1 MKIGKYSVS
10 VWLLSGVFIYLN
22 IFLLGNAPA
31 TIYDFE
37 MTNIDGNKV
46 SLSQFKDKVVLIVN
60 TASKCGLTPQYKE
73 LQEIYDKYK
82 DQGFIILGFPANNFR
97 EQEPGSNAEIK
108 KFCTLNYGVTFPMF
122 AKISVKGE
130 DIHPLYRFLTSEET
144 DPQFAG
150 EIRWNFDK
158 FLIDKKGKI
167 INRFHPKI
175 TPSDPKLVKAIEKAL
190 ED

>member
-1 MKIGKYSVS
+1 MKIGKYSL
-10 VWLLSGVFIYLN
+10 WLLAGVFIYFN
-22 IFLLGNAPA
+22 IFLLGDAPA

-175 TPSDPKLVKAIEKAL
+175 TPSDPKLVKTIEKAL